1 MFVKYFREKLKLFLG
16 SFCLT
21 FDQMLVVTFE
31 AYIKT
36 DEITSP
42 CDVSSL
48 VIL

>member
-1 MFVKYFREKLKLFLG
+1 MFVTYFREKLKIFLG
-16 SFCLT
+16 SFCWT
-21 FDQMLVVTFE
+21 YDQMLVVTFE